1 MCRSDTRIVV
11 DGVVDGRDL
20 RTGVGY
26 YIREYNVTHGV
37 APALAYNGARAVSYA
52 GRRGRS
58 RGRGGAGVRER
69 VMGSARES
77 PGTSHGI
84 KLALAW
90 GCVGIPLVWGIIQ
103 TLVNAIKA
111 FQ

>member
-1 MCRSDTRIVV
+1 VRRLPAVARQADAQ
-11 DGVVDGRDL
+11 DL
-20 RTGVGY
+20 RAAGQRQVPPLLFLF
-26 YIREYNVTHGV
+26 H
-37 APALAYNGARAVSYA
+37 RA
-52 GRRGRS
+52 
-58 RGRGGAGVRER
+58 
-69 VMGSARES
+69 S
-77 PGTSHGI
+77 PGTSNGI